1 MQICLSVTAQYAT
14 TLKKINKNVPIILRC
29 NDFRNLDMLFFVYI
43 LDNETDHNLP
53 SRGKQ
58 KKTKKT
64 KKENSN
70 CKAIKQP
77 SLCQQALND

>member
-29 NDFRNLDMLFFVYI
+29 NDFRNLDMLFVYI
-43 LDNETDHNLP
+43 LDNETDPNLP

-58 KKTKKT
+58 KKNKNKKG
-64 KKENSN
+64 
-70 CKAIKQP
+70 KQ
-77 SLCQQALND
+77 

>member
-29 NDFRNLDMLFFVYI
+29 NDFRNLDMLFVYI

-53 SRGKQ
+53 SRGKKK
-58 KKTKKT
+58 KKTKT
-64 KKENSN
+64 KNENSN
-70 CKAIKQP
+70 CKAIKQQ

>member
-29 NDFRNLDMLFFVYI
+29 NDFRNLDMLFVYI

-53 SRGKQ
+53 SRGK
-58 KKTKKT
+58 KTKKQKQKMKT
-64 KKENSN
+64 VTVKPSSNSLFAN
-70 CKAIKQP
+70 KP
-77 SLCQQALND
+77 

>member
-14 TLKKINKNVPIILRC
+14 TLKKKNKNVPIILRC
-29 NDFRNLDMLFFVYI
+29 NDFRNLDMLFVYI

-58 KKTKKT
+58 KKKTKT

-70 CKAIKQP
+70 CKAIKQQ

>member
-29 NDFRNLDMLFFVYI
+29 NDFRNLDMLFVYI

-53 SRGKQ
+53 SRGKKNQ
-58 KKTKKT
+58 KQKQKMKTVTVKPSS
-64 KKENSN
+64 NSLFAN
-70 CKAIKQP
+70 KP
-77 SLCQQALND
+77 

>member
-29 NDFRNLDMLFFVYI
+29 NDFRNLDMLFVYI

-53 SRGKQ
+53 SRGKKKKKQ
-58 KKTKKT
+58 KQKMKTVTVKPSS
-64 KKENSN
+64 NSLFAN
-70 CKAIKQP
+70 KP
-77 SLCQQALND
+77 